1 VRLESEMTNMNR
13 HEEALQKS
21 FQELTE
27 MKYVVQLVD
36 KTLNV
41 QKRSSVHTDLLLNI
55 TINQS
60 TNRTTSTSEP
70 LRLED
75 DNIGLVQA
83 GDIQMDTLRS
93 AATAAAGGDFTDSSR
108 LSFLAGVIP
117 RSRVF
122 QFERMMWRQLRG
134 NLVMRVEEIKEV
146 QRRGNAFE
154 KDLLTKKAKKIQ
166 VIREAENKLL
176 PVEKNSF
183 VVFIQGSA
191 LQNKIRKV

>member
-1 VRLESEMTNMNR
+1 MNR

>member
-1 VRLESEMTNMNR
+1 MRLESEMTNMNR